1 MLLRSLK
8 KVLTEPLTPSPDVFV
23 KSYQTEEA
31 VKGLVDKVTATEV
44 TVQQWQKVLDAR
56 DGKRKVKIVSTDMP
70 LSEFKDKFVQDF
82 DKFTLHFQS

>member
-1 MLLRSLK
+1 M
-8 KVLTEPLTPSPDVFV
+8 
-23 KSYQTEEA
+23 
-31 VKGLVDKVTATEV
+31 DKVTATEV
-44 TVQQWQKVLDAR
+44 SVQQWQKVLDAR

>member
-1 MLLRSLK
+1 M
-8 KVLTEPLTPSPDVFV
+8 

-31 VKGLVDKVTATEV
+31 VKGLVDKVTATEI

-56 DGKRKVKIVSTDMP
+56 DGKHRVKVVSTNMP

-82 DKFTLHFQS
+82 DKFSEHNARAKTQ